1 MKIGDRIALTPPMG
15 WNSWNCWGLSVDDEK
30 VREAARMMNE
40 KLHAYGWTYVNIDDG
55 WEAAERTKQGE
66 LLSNEKFPDFKGLA
80 DYIHSLGLKFG
91 IYSSPGPTTC
101 GDYLGSYQHEEI
113 DARTWGR
120 WGSRLSQI

>member
-55 WEAAERTKQGE
+55 WEATERTKQGE
-66 LLSNEKFPDFKGLA
+66 LLSMRN
-80 DYIHSLGLKFG
+80 SLILKAWLIIF
-91 IYSSPGPTTC
+91 ILW
-101 GDYLGSYQHEEI
+101 D
-113 DARTWGR
+113 
-120 WGSRLSQI
+120 